1 MTPGEV
7 RDELVTIQSRLRTL
21 EDTVERQKS
30 ANVGYYNVSMEIVE
44 GWDALERAIESCDE
58 TEHDIHDLY
67 EGYLHT

>member
-58 TEHDIHDLY
+58 MAMGVT
-67 EGYLHT
+67 

>member
-1 MTPGEV
+1 
-7 RDELVTIQSRLRTL
+7 L

-58 TEHDIHDLY
+58 MAMGVT
-67 EGYLHT
+67 